1 MKNWR
6 DCLLFK
12 EVSKAEAL
20 FLMTDGVT
28 NFALSDDACRL
39 KNGFIEPINRYLKS
53 EQNKMPALRAL
64 NNTLDTRQAR
74 RLHSDDKTFLWAGR

>member
-1 MKNWR
+1 MSNWR
-6 DCLLFK
+6 DCLRFT
-12 EVSKAEAL
+12 EISKAEAL

-53 EQNKMPALRAL
+53 EQNK
-64 NNTLDTRQAR
+64 N
-74 RLHSDDKTFLWAGR
+74 AGAAGIEQYAGYQTSAATEF